1 MAPWS
6 VYGDHL
12 SQQLHPRLLPHPRP
26 PPLQSQHWP
35 RPPRRLT
42 GMRHMPVPD
51 FVYGLGVRLG
61 GRPRTSA
68 AAARLA
74 PSPTEPLHP
83 PGVVNSK
90 ALPKATSCATTP
102 TGALRARRTGEDRAG
117 AWRLGFFAN
126 AEEAA
131 LCIARSPE
139 GQAAAAAV
147 AVPLIAPMTRKQ
159 ALQQAQAERGQR

>member
-1 MAPWS
+1 
-6 VYGDHL
+6 
-12 SQQLHPRLLPHPRP
+12 
-26 PPLQSQHWP
+26 
-35 RPPRRLT
+35 
-42 GMRHMPVPD
+42 MRHMPVPD

-126 AEEAA
+126 AAEEAA

>member
-1 MAPWS
+1 
-6 VYGDHL
+6 
-12 SQQLHPRLLPHPRP
+12 
-26 PPLQSQHWP
+26 
-35 RPPRRLT
+35 
-42 GMRHMPVPD
+42 MRHMPVPD

-74 PSPTEPLHP
+74 PSPTEPLHL

-131 LCIARSPE
+131 LYNAFPSKLFSSISTCWCNFMFAMSVLEMVRSP
-139 GQAAAAAV
+139 GT
-147 AVPLIAPMTRKQ
+147 LLPMPVILMAMESMTP
-159 ALQQAQAERGQR
+159 